1 VHGECRHARDA
12 QHAKSF
18 RTRFFGFPLAWNV
31 VWSGSRLGSGV
42 FSALRLHPLLR
53 SVRLHLR
60 SARSFRLPA
69 LRAAGE
75 LFSAAWLLHLRRPP
89 RTDHGAVSAGN
100 GPTGT
105 TVSFRPPHSDGSRQ
119 PANRVNLATIDLR
132 LCGCGLREWEK
143 PMGLRAYLLAFGL
156 AALLNLTPAT
166 FGHSAPWCAWCTDD
180 PATSDSGYYAMA
192 SAG

>member
-1 VHGECRHARDA
+1 MRRNLHC
-12 QHAKSF
+12 
-18 RTRFFGFPLAWNV
+18 
-31 VWSGSRLGSGV
+31 LGSGM
-42 FSALRLHPLLR
+42 FSALRLQPLLR
-53 SVRLHLR
+53 SVRLHLCP
-60 SARSFRLPA
+60 ARSFRLPA

-75 LFSAAWLLHLRRPP
+75 LFSAACLLHFRRSP
-89 RTDHGAVSAGN
+89 RTDHGAISAGD
-100 GPTGT
+100 GPTST
-105 TVSFRPPHSDGSRQ
+105 TVSFRPPLSDGSRR
-119 PANRVNLATIDLR
+119 PVNRANLATIDLR

-156 AALLNLTPAT
+156 AALLNATQAT